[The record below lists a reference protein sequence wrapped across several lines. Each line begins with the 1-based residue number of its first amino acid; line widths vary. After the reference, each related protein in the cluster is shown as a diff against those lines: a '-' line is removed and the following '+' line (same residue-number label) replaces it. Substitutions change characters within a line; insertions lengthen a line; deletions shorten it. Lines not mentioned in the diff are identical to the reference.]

1 MKIPVLPLLAVAALG
16 FAVISISRTQPVH
29 PLADPPSAPPVSP
42 YAHAIGA
49 VGLVE
54 PPGEAIAIG
63 THLPGVVER
72 VEVVAGQT
80 VAAGAPL
87 FRIDPRPYASTLAV
101 REAAAKAAEA
111 AVRTAQALLAD
122 AKAQQAHVQK
132 LADQRSIATEEVIR
146 RRYALDEASAR
157 YDEARAVAER
167 AQAEVRD
174 ARTELERTTVRAPLD
189 AVVLAVNLRAGEFAP
204 AGVPAEPLLVLGA
217 RGALQVRVDIDE
229 HEGWK
234 LDPQRPAVARLRG
247 NATISSPLTWVRTEP
262 LAVPKRSLTGAT
274 TERVDTRVVQA
285 IYRIENAG
293 FPVRVGQQLDVYV
306 ETAAPDIPG
315 TAAEVRP

>member
-1 MKIPVLPLLAVAALG
+1 M
-16 FAVISISRTQPVH
+16 
-29 PLADPPSAPPVSP
+29 
-42 YAHAIGA
+42 
-49 VGLVE
+49 
-54 PPGEAIAIG
+54 
-63 THLPGVVER
+63 
-72 VEVVAGQT
+72 
-80 VAAGAPL
+80 
-87 FRIDPRPYASTLAV
+87 
-101 REAAAKAAEA
+101 
-111 AVRTAQALLAD
+111 
-122 AKAQQAHVQK
+122 
-132 LADQRSIATEEVIR
+132 
-146 RRYALDEASAR
+146 
-157 YDEARAVAER
+157 
-167 AQAEVRD
+167 
-174 ARTELERTTVRAPLD
+174 
-189 AVVLAVNLRAGEFAP
+189 
-204 AGVPAEPLLVLGA
+204 PAEPLLVLGA